1 MSAVH
6 PDSVPADAFMPPA
19 DDEIRDQLERI
30 RASPAFDAPDRSQKF
45 LCYVVEEALQGRA
58 DRIKAYSI
66 ALEVFGR
73 NAAFDAQNDPV
84 VRIEAGR
91 VRRALEHYYL
101 LAGQNDPVLVTIPK
115 GGYVP
120 VFTRFN
126 EPAESAIVEPAQHHT
141 HWLKARNRTVVLLSA
156 VLLLGAG
163 VWAMVDGLGLQYYS
177 AKQAGSSAGSV
188 PKLPMVIVAPFE
200 DITGTP
206 SSAII
211 ARGLTD
217 EVISQ
222 MARFKE
228 VVVIAADSPTM
239 STDTSITDS
248 DLPIYGIEGR
258 IRLDQDRLRLSARLV
273 SRTDGTIVW
282 TSAYD
287 AQLDRREIFD
297 IETKLASEIATAIAQ
312 PYGVIFKA
320 NPSQALETAS
330 RDANAY
336 ACTSSYY
343 EYRTVLSRKRHSAV
357 QGCLKQVVSEFPNHA
372 TAWALLSLTY
382 LDELRFGYAI
392 ESSSQARMDLAIEAA
407 EKAVGLDPRNVRA
420 LEAEMLTNFFRGD
433 VDNALLIGERAFA
446 INPNDTELAGEYG
459 FRLAL
464 SGQWDRGCRLVTDSI
479 KGNPGPTE
487 YFESAMAVCDYM
499 ERDYPSA
506 ERWARTSNLTGN
518 PIYHLILAAI
528 YGQTERLAQAKVE
541 RQWLEANAPE
551 YLRDLRG
558 EVSKRILRPEDRD
571 HFIDGLRK
579 AGLHISAQHAP
590 RSEAGAAEVLTSQN

>member
-1 MSAVH
+1 V
-6 PDSVPADAFMPPA
+6 
-19 DDEIRDQLERI
+19 
-30 RASPAFDAPDRSQKF
+30 
-45 LCYVVEEALQGRA
+45 
-58 DRIKAYSI
+58 
-66 ALEVFGR
+66 
-73 NAAFDAQNDPV
+73 
-84 VRIEAGR
+84 
-91 VRRALEHYYL
+91 
-101 LAGQNDPVLVTIPK
+101 
-115 GGYVP
+115 
-120 VFTRFN
+120 
-126 EPAESAIVEPAQHHT
+126 
-141 HWLKARNRTVVLLSA
+141 
-156 VLLLGAG
+156 
-163 VWAMVDGLGLQYYS
+163 
-177 AKQAGSSAGSV
+177 
-188 PKLPMVIVAPFE
+188 
-200 DITGTP
+200 
-206 SSAII
+206 
-211 ARGLTD
+211 
-217 EVISQ
+217 
-222 MARFKE
+222 
-228 VVVIAADSPTM
+228 
-239 STDTSITDS
+239 
-248 DLPIYGIEGR
+248 
-258 IRLDQDRLRLSARLV
+258 DQDRLRLSARLV
-273 SRTDGTIVW
+273 SRTDGSIVW

-287 AQLDRREIFD
+287 AQLDRREILD
-297 IETKLASEIATAIAQ
+297 VETKLASEIATAIAQ

-357 QGCLKQVVSEFPNHA
+357 QSCLKQVVSEFPNHA

-446 INPNDTELAGEYG
+446 INPNDTELLGEYG

-528 YGQTERLAQAKVE
+528 YGQTKRLVEAKVE